1 MIGGYVYLNEK
12 LANDIVTNSGTN
24 GSYEFKNCYDIVKEA
39 VSTNKII
46 IGDIGMSRFY
56 MFSMYVAGASEA
68 EDQIVLVMYGDQ
80 AVTCSFVASDKNHYI
95 IGG

>member
-12 LANDIVTNSGTN
+12 LANDIVTNSGTP
-24 GSYEFKNCYDIVKEA
+24 GSYEFVNCYDIVKEA

-46 IGDIGMSRFY
+46 IGDIGISRFY
-56 MFSMYVAGASEA
+56 MFAAYIKGQTESQ
-68 EDQIVLVMYGDQ
+68 DQIALVIYGDST
-80 AVTCSFVASDKNHYI
+80 VSCNFTASDKNHYT